1 MKRVLIVEII
11 DINVHLGLKL
21 YPTSA
26 EYPLRNFVLNPA
38 YKYGCECCV
47 DGFYQQYMKYPDKPR
62 LGIYNVRCRI
72 PPQVE
77 VYRQIEKGIV
87 GLILNPINHSFSLK
101 DERVLELIKIVEKE
115 DLPLLVYTGRG
126 YGNPS
131 HLKPYLSRVPYL
143 ILIHSGYPN
152 YINEAMELAKEEK
165 VFFEISMVPP
175 EISIIFKGK
184 RVYGSNYPYT
194 PIDLR
199 LLNLHG
205 LDEKEKSLFAKK
217 IFKL

>member
-1 MKRVLIVEII
+1 
-11 DINVHLGLKL
+11 
-21 YPTSA
+21 
-26 EYPLRNFVLNPA
+26 
-38 YKYGCECCV
+38 
-47 DGFYQQYMKYPDKPR
+47 
-62 LGIYNVRCRI
+62 
-72 PPQVE
+72 
-77 VYRQIEKGIV
+77 
-87 GLILNPINHSFSLK
+87 
-101 DERVLELIKIVEKE
+101 
-115 DLPLLVYTGRG
+115 
-126 YGNPS
+126 
-131 HLKPYLSRVPYL
+131 
-143 ILIHSGYPN
+143 
-152 YINEAMELAKEEK
+152 MELAKEEK